1 MATTEI
7 LTKIKQYN
15 TIIIHRHVRP
25 DPDAYG
31 SQSGLAEIIKKSF
44 PEKKVYAVGEEDE
57 SLRYLAVMDEIEE
70 EAYNQALVIV
80 CDTANQERI
89 SDERYNKGKDLIK
102 IDHHP
107 IVDTYGSIQWV
118 DVNASS
124 TSEMIYH
131 FFKRHEE
138 DGLVM
143 TDQAARL
150 LYSGIV
156 GDTGRFLFP
165 STTKRT
171 FQYASELVAY
181 EFDRTGIYQEMY
193 KTNLNTARLQ
203 GYVLQHI
210 NVSEAGVSS
219 IKLTKEILEKFQ
231 VTPRET
237 GAIVGILG
245 DIADIKAWAI
255 FVEEEDV
262 IRVRI
267 RSKGPIINKV
277 AEKYE
282 GGGHPLASGAK
293 IHNWNTVPHILEDM
307 EKVCEKFTLNND

>member
-7 LTKIKQYN
+7 LEKIKQFN
-15 TIIIHRHVRP
+15 TIIIQRHVRP

-44 PEKKVYAVGEEDE
+44 PDKKVYVVGEEDE
-57 SLRYLAVMDEIEE
+57 SLHYLATMDEIEDE
-70 EAYNQALVIV
+70 TYNQALVIV

-89 SDERYNKGKDLIK
+89 SDERYKKGKDLIK
-102 IDHHP
+102 VDHHP

-131 FFKRHEE
+131 FFKMHEK

-143 TDQAARL
+143 TDRAASL

-171 FQYASELVAY
+171 FQYVSELVTYPFNRTDIY
-181 EFDRTGIYQEMY
+181 EEMY

-203 GYVLQHI
+203 GYVLQNI
-210 NVSEAGVSS
+210 KVSEAGVSS
-219 IKLTKEILEKFQ
+219 IQLTREILEEFQ

-237 GAIVGILG
+237 GAVVGILG
-245 DIADIKAWAI
+245 DIAEIKSWVI

-282 GGGHPLASGAK
+282 GGGHPLAAGAK
-293 IHNWNTVPHILEDM
+293 IHNWETVSQVLEDL
-307 EKVCEKFTLNND
+307 EKVCETFTAK